1 MSLDVFFKDEN
12 QTKLQIWQSFRK
24 KGKKLKK
31 FCSFTYCIS
40 RLDSQMKLWKKS
52 GKRFREARRPFSGD
66 FFSHISLLNS
76 IQLVLLLAL
85 GLKRLCLFFF
95 FFFFRLR
102 FFIWLIPFLV
112 NFDVRLE
119 GRHFVWRSY
128 YKERNTKFHLK

>member
-1 MSLDVFFKDEN
+1 MFFFVFFFKVIFSCKKKKKMQKKKEKKERHVIRCFFKDEN

-85 GLKRLCLFFF
+85 GLKRLCHFFSF
-95 FFFFRLR
+95 S
-102 FFIWLIPFLV
+102 FL
-112 NFDVRLE
+112 D
-119 GRHFVWRSY
+119 
-128 YKERNTKFHLK
+128 